1 MSVLGPILIDGV
13 AVPPADATVSVLDI
27 GLQRGYGCFES
38 VRSYAGKPFRLGPHL
53 DRLAVSAAALRMPL
67 PPRDDLERW
76 TRDRAAEGDCSVRIM
91 CTGGLDQNQ
100 PGIEGRCIVIAT
112 SLPSVPPTLRLQ
124 SRSAPWHPDG
134 EWSELTGAKTL
145 SYGPNL
151 AARLASVADG
161 FDDALLVGPSG
172 AVLEGPTY
180 SIGWIHGTRLEVP
193 GPELGVLAGVTS
205 TAVCEVA
212 PELGLEVAPGSY
224 PVERLLAAEEVMAM
238 STLRAVRPV
247 LYVDDVKLRRGPYGD
262 RLNRLYDELVA
273 RELAA
278 T

>member
-1 MSVLGPILIDGV
+1 MSVLGPVLIDGV
-13 AVPPADATVSVLDI
+13 AVASEEASISVLDI

-38 VRSYAGKPFRLGPHL
+38 VRSYGGKPFRLEPHL
-53 DRLAVSAAALRMPL
+53 DRLAASARALRMPV
-67 PPRDDLERW
+67 PARTDLEHW
-76 TRDRAAEGDCSVRIM
+76 TRHRAAEGDCSVRII
-91 CTGGLDQNQ
+91 CTGGTDQHE
-100 PGIEGRCIVIAT
+100 PGVASRCIVIAT
-112 SLPSVPPTLRLQ
+112 ALPDVPPTLRLQ
-124 SRSAPWHPDG
+124 TRLAPWHPDG

-145 SYGPNL
+145 SYAPNL
-151 AARLASVADG
+151 AARLASLADG

-180 SIGWIHGTRLEVP
+180 SIGWIHGTRLEIP
-193 GPELGVLAGVTS
+193 GAELGVLAGVTS

-212 PELGLEVAPGSY
+212 PQLGLKVAPGSY
-224 PVERLLAAEEVMAM
+224 PVERLLAADEVMAM

-273 RELAA
+273 AELG
-278 T
+278 